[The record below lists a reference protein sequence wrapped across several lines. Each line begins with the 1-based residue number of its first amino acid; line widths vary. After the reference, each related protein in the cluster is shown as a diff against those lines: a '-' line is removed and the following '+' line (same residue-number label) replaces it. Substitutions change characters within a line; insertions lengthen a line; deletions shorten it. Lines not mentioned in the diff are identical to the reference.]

1 MSQQKGGSQ
10 EKRFC

>member
-10 EKRFC
+10 KKRFC